1 MQRWSTYSRACT
13 LSSALH
19 TPESPSQ
26 NASSKTFSVSGPTR
40 SRRAA
45 TGHAGFIVWIA
56 FAAHSAF
63 AFETS
68 HGRKRNWRL
77 RFDFS
82 IVSGSVT
89 VIAPP
94 AEPTPII
101 AQFLSISQPIAPA
114 PTRRY
119 DSLPSASCVGQPRT
133 HAWASWRLP
142 RAAVSAAGSPS
153 APPPGSDSS
162 ASKYIHCCTG
172 VNLPLAAFI
181 TSWPTIPPKKAHI
194 GESSPRDPDARLRS
208 RRSENSHSAA
218 SPPAAWPIA
227 LARARSSAA
236 AAASEGAGRLPCSA
250 R

>member
-1 MQRWSTYSRACT
+1 M
-13 LSSALH
+13 
-19 TPESPSQ
+19 
-26 NASSKTFSVSGPTR
+26 
-40 SRRAA
+40 
-45 TGHAGFIVWIA
+45 
-56 FAAHSAF
+56 
-63 AFETS
+63 
-68 HGRKRNWRL
+68 
-77 RFDFS
+77 
-82 IVSGSVT
+82 
-89 VIAPP
+89 
-94 AEPTPII
+94 
-101 AQFLSISQPIAPA
+101 
-114 PTRRY
+114 
-119 DSLPSASCVGQPRT
+119 PSASCVGQPRT